1 MNMNDK
7 KVFQVIGH
15 IVMITLTLLAL
26 LPLLLILMASLTDD
40 TVLIQDGYRFIPQ
53 VFSFAAYKYIF
64 SSSDTV
70 LRAYGISV
78 VLTLSGTLISVAITT
93 MLAYALA
100 KKGLPGKGL
109 LNFVV
114 FFTML
119 FNGGLVPTYMNYT
132 NVFGLKNTFWAL
144 MIPSLLMNA
153 FNVMMVK
160 SYFVS
165 SVPEEITE
173 AAFIDG
179 ASEFQTFYRIA
190 LPLAKPII
198 ATIALFVG
206 IAYWND
212 WNNGYIYL
220 TKRTDLFSI
229 QNLLNR
235 MIKNIQ
241 ALQQNANVVN
251 TDSAIASMP
260 AISIF
265 MAIAV
270 VGILP
275 VIIVYPFIQKNFVKG
290 ITLGGVK
297 G

>member
-1 MNMNDK
+1 MKMADK
-7 KVFQVIGH
+7 TRFQVIGH
-15 IVMITLTLLAL
+15 IVMIILTVCAL
-26 LPLLLILMASLTDD
+26 MPLLLILMASITDD
-40 TVLIQDGYRFIPQ
+40 SALIKDGYRYFPRM
-53 VFSFAAYKYIF
+53 FSAAAYEYIF

-70 LRAYGISV
+70 LRAYSISV
-78 VLTLSGTLISVAITT
+78 GLTLIGTSVSVVITT

-100 KKGLPGKGL
+100 KKDLPGKGL
-109 LNFVV
+109 LV
-114 FFTML
+114 FYVLFTML

-132 NVFGLKNTFWAL
+132 IVFGLKNTFLSL

-153 FNVMMVK
+153 FSVLIVK
-160 SYFVS
+160 SYFS
-165 SVPEEITE
+165 TNIPEEIKE
-173 AAFIDG
+173 SAFIDG
-179 ASEFQTFYRIA
+179 ATEFQTFYRIC

-198 ATIALFVG
+198 ATIALFAG

-220 TKRTDLFSI
+220 TRRTDLFSI

-235 MIKNIQ
+235 MIRNIQ
-241 ALQQNANVVN
+241 ALQQNANIIN
-251 TDSAIASMP
+251 ADSAIASMP
-260 AISIF
+260 AISIR

-275 VIIVYPFIQKNFVKG
+275 VIIIYPFIQKNFVKG
-290 ITLGGVK
+290 ITLGGIK

>member
-1 MNMNDK
+1 MNLCIRKCPWRKPKGSALELCSCN
-7 KVFQVIGH
+7 FQQFH
-15 IVMITLTLLAL
+15 IEKACGQEPIDTRCVEVLAS
-26 LPLLLILMASLTDD
+26 ISTKY
-40 TVLIQDGYRFIPQ
+40 TIPQ
-53 VFSFAAYKYIF
+53 
-64 SSSDTV
+64 
-70 LRAYGISV
+70 
-78 VLTLSGTLISVAITT
+78 
-93 MLAYALA
+93 
-100 KKGLPGKGL
+100 
-109 LNFVV
+109 
-114 FFTML
+114 
-119 FNGGLVPTYMNYT
+119 
-132 NVFGLKNTFWAL
+132 
-144 MIPSLLMNA
+144 
-153 FNVMMVK
+153 
-160 SYFVS
+160 
-165 SVPEEITE
+165 
-173 AAFIDG
+173 
-179 ASEFQTFYRIA
+179 
-190 LPLAKPII
+190 AKPII

-251 TDSAIASMP
+251 TEGAIANMP
-260 AISIF
+260 AVSIR

-275 VIIVYPFIQKNFVKG
+275 VIIIYPFIQKNFVKG

>member
-1 MNMNDK
+1 MRMNDK
-7 KVFQVIGH
+7 KRFQIIGH
-15 IVMITLTLLAL
+15 IVMIILTLSAL
-26 LPLLLILMASLTDD
+26 LPLLLILMSSLTDD
-40 TVLIQDGYRFIPQ
+40 TVLIQDGYRFIPRLL
-53 VFSFAAYKYIF
+53 SLAAYEYIF
-64 SSSDTV
+64 SSSDMV
-70 LRAYGISV
+70 MRAYGVSV
-78 VLTLSGTLISVAITT
+78 VLTVVGTFTSVVITT
-93 MLAYALA
+93 LLAYALA

-109 LNFVV
+109 LNFLV

-132 NVFGLKNTFWAL
+132 NVFGIKNTFWAL

-165 SVPEEITE
+165 SVPDEITE

-179 ASEFQTFYRIA
+179 ASEFQTFYRIC

-241 ALQQNANVVN
+241 ALQQNANLVN
-251 TDSAIASMP
+251 TDGAIANMP
-260 AISIF
+260 AVSIR

-275 VIIVYPFIQKNFVKG
+275 VIIIYPFIQKNFVKG

>member
-1 MNMNDK
+1 MKTKDK
-7 KVFQVIGH
+7 KVFQIIGH
-15 IVMITLTLLAL
+15 FVMIVMSICVI
-26 LPLLLILMASLTDD
+26 LPMLLLLIASFTDNNA
-40 TVLIQDGYRFIPQ
+40 LIRNGY
-53 VFSFAAYKYIF
+53 SFFPAKWSLSAYQYIF
-64 SSSDTV
+64 TASGAV
-70 LRAYGISV
+70 MRAYGISIAV
-78 VLTLSGTLISVAITT
+78 TAIGTMISVIITT

-100 KKGLPGKGL
+100 RKGLPGRGL
-109 LNFVV
+109 MTFLV

-132 NVFGLKNTFWAL
+132 SVFGIKNTFWAL
-144 MIPSLLMNA
+144 VVPGLMMNA

-160 SYFVS
+160 SYFVTG
-165 SVPEEITE
+165 VPDEIME
-173 AAFIDG
+173 AAYIDG
-179 ASEFQTFYRIA
+179 ATEFQTFRKVA

-198 ATIALFVG
+198 ATIALFSG
-206 IAYWND
+206 ITYWND

-241 ALQQNANVVN
+241 ALQQSANTVS
-251 TDSAIASMP
+251 TDAALMEMP
-260 AISIF
+260 SISVR
-265 MAIAV
+265 MAIAN

-275 VIIVYPFIQKNFVKG
+275 IIIIYPLIQKNFVKG

>member
-1 MNMNDK
+1 MKLNDK
-7 KVFQVIGH
+7 KAFQIIGH
-15 IVMITLTLLAL
+15 VFMILLTLLAV
-26 LPLLLILMASLTDD
+26 LPLILILMASLTDD
-40 TVLIQDGYRFIPQ
+40 TALIQDGY
-53 VFSFAAYKYIF
+53 SFFPRVMSLAAYRYIF

-70 LRAYGISV
+70 LRAYGISI
-78 VLTLSGTLISVAITT
+78 VLTIFGTLASVTITT

-100 KKGLPGKGL
+100 KKGLPGKGV
-109 LNFVV
+109 LNFLV

-160 SYFVS
+160 SYFAS
-165 SVPEEITE
+165 SVPDEITE

-179 ASEFQTFYRIA
+179 ATEFQTFYRIA

-251 TDSAIASMP
+251 TDGAIANMP
-260 AISIF
+260 AVSIR

-275 VIIVYPFIQKNFVKG
+275 VIIIYPFIQKNFVKG

>member
-1 MNMNDK
+1 MNTNDK
-7 KVFQVIGH
+7 KAFQIIGH
-15 IVMITLTLLAL
+15 IVMIILTLLAM
-26 LPLLLILMASLTDD
+26 LPLILILMASLTDD
-40 TVLIQDGYRFIPQ
+40 TALIQDGYRFVPR
-53 VFSFAAYKYIF
+53 VFSTAAYEYIF

-70 LRAYGISV
+70 LRAYGISI
-78 VLTLSGTLISVAITT
+78 VLTICGTMISVVITT

-100 KKGLPGKGL
+100 KKNLPGKGL
-109 LNFVV
+109 LNFLV

-144 MIPSLLMNA
+144 MIPNLLMNA

-160 SYFVS
+160 SYFAS
-165 SVPEEITE
+165 SVPDEIVE

-179 ASEFQTFYRIA
+179 ATEFQTFYRIC

-260 AISIF
+260 AVSIR

-275 VIIVYPFIQKNFVKG
+275 VIIIYPFIQKKFVKG

>member
-1 MNMNDK
+1 MKLNDK
-7 KVFQVIGH
+7 KAFQIIGH
-15 IVMITLTLLAL
+15 IVMIILTLSAMM
-26 LPLLLILMASLTDD
+26 PLILILMASLTDD
-40 TVLIQDGYRFIPQ
+40 TALIQDGYSFIPR
-53 VFSFAAYKYIF
+53 VFSLSAYTYIF

-70 LRAYGISV
+70 LRAYGVSV
-78 VLTLSGTLISVAITT
+78 VLTIFGTIVSVIITT

-100 KKGLPGKGL
+100 KKGLPGKAV
-109 LNFVV
+109 LNFLV

-160 SYFVS
+160 SYFAT
-165 SVPEEITE
+165 SVPDEITE

-179 ASEFQTFYRIA
+179 ATEFQTFYRIC

-220 TKRTDLFSI
+220 TKRTDLYSI

-251 TDSAIASMP
+251 TDGAIASMP
-260 AISIF
+260 AVSIR

-270 VGILP
+270 VGVLP
-275 VIIVYPFIQKNFVKG
+275 VIIIYPFIQKNFVKG